1 MRRKY
6 GMDKILR
13 LRKTLAGGMTNQC
26 GSRSQCQNESAENP
40 KKTKSPKQEPK
51 FENGKFYYVYL
62 YNNYS

>member
-40 KKTKSPKQEPK
+40 KTQKSKTRAKIRKWEILLCLP
-51 FENGKFYYVYL
+51 L
-62 YNNYS
+62 